1 MTPEELTKE
10 LDSMLTDGPLMNIF
24 DYIRAREIYLTI
36 SSASK
41 EINYATFGQ
50 FFGTIQQF
58 AQREMYISLSK
69 MFDKPDKWSTPRSFP
84 SILKIMED
92 NAEDLKIAVEH
103 YIHMKKLSGETMQF
117 VTTTTDNMI
126 TCTKKWIGVPS
137 EPTANAEMTKALVD
151 SIRLGIPS
159 RKKAISGQQLS
170 VFWQTISNVRN
181 KVVAHTDHVA
191 EVEGATLE
199 AMDEV
204 LLWCQAAL
212 EALTRAIIPGYALY
226 FDDGTYCT
234 GNDAKVPSINMTRM
248 LKKMSII

>member
-24 DYIRAREIYLTI
+24 DYMRAREIYLTV

-41 EINYATFGQ
+41 EINSANFGQ
-50 FFGTIQQF
+50 FFGTVQQF
-58 AQREMYISLSK
+58 AQHEMYISLSK

-84 SILKIMED
+84 SILMIMED
-92 NAEDLKIAVEH
+92 NAENLKIAVEH
-103 YIHMKKLSGETMQF
+103 YIHMKRLSGETMQF
-117 VTTTTDNMI
+117 VTTTTENMI
-126 TCTKKWIGVPS
+126 SCTRKWVGVPS
-137 EPTANAEMTKALVD
+137 EPTANAAMAKELVD
-151 SIRLGIPS
+151 SIRLGMPS
-159 RKKAISGQQLS
+159 PEKALSGHQLS
-170 VFWQTISNVRN
+170 IFWQTIKKVRN
-181 KVVAHTDHVA
+181 KVVAHNDHVA
-191 EVEGATLE
+191 EVEGATLQ
-199 AMDEV
+199 AMDSV

-226 FDDGTYCT
+226 FDDGAYCT